1 MRMTA
6 AAVAER
12 RPQSSR
18 PDHPA
23 VRAGRLRRGELAA
36 GLAAVAVAA
45 QLALAPAALLIA
57 ALLVVVGRLSRWHL
71 AWLLLPALA
80 SVGWLAAAGPP
91 ATLHALASGAG
102 RLLAAEAAV
111 AVRPERM
118 LHPAATFAGSGR
130 PLPGELPLLALAGT
144 ADAAVALW
152 QGRYRRRRPGG
163 RVALSRLSALWPAA
177 PDLRPATGWRPA
189 PDRRSAP
196 DWRPG
201 LVAAVRRRA
210 AAAALAAGR
219 TVTADG
225 CAIGLDSRSGRRAAI
240 TWTQAA
246 AGVVLTG
253 GDPAGL
259 SEIGLAIA
267 CAALRRRKTV
277 IVLDLAAAPAPGP
290 AGGASVA
297 ARVARHA
304 RHLGVPVTEIDCTGS
319 VSAGSVS
326 GSVSDAVGR
335 AIRSRSALIV
345 PAHRPEAAQRA
356 AAALA
361 GALASLRDL
370 GLQGDCLAWV
380 SSCERADASLLAG
393 LLALGQATGTAV
405 LLSVSSP
412 EIAADLAAA
421 AGLVVASGPI
431 TGSLSERFAATAPE
445 SLDEIWSA
453 KCAITDLLRTQP
465 RGLATLIA
473 DSGPYSFRIV
483 PVAPPPRDHANS
495 VSPAMQASSRP

>member
-23 VRAGRLRRGELAA
+23 VRVGRLRCGELAA

-163 RVALSRLSALWPAA
+163 RVALSRLSALRPAA

-189 PDRRSAP
+189 PDRRPAP

-253 GDPAGL
+253 GDPAEL

-277 IVLDLAAAPAPGP
+277 IVLDLAAAPVPGP

-304 RHLGVPVTEIDCTGS
+304 RHLGVPVTEIDCTGSVSAGS

-380 SSCERADASLLAG
+380 SSCERADASLLSG

-421 AGLVVASGPI
+421 AGLVVMSG
-431 TGSLSERFAATAPE
+431 
-445 SLDEIWSA
+445 
-453 KCAITDLLRTQP
+453 

-473 DSGPYSFRIV
+473 DTGPYSFRIV